1 VRPLRGL
8 AQQLAHRLLGSP
20 QMAASLAMR
29 RSVLSMPSMQ
39 YVAGRQLQSE
49 VSLGQEQPG
58 WGLVERLH
66 AYLQPLLGMLRGRWQ
81 LSQEEVSCIMHAKH
95 TGLSSMRV
103 LSVCHDMAC
112 RWLMP
117 VCT

>member
-1 VRPLRGL
+1 MRPLHAL

-39 YVAGRQLQSE
+39 NAEAAHQPRSV
-49 VSLGQEQPG
+49 VTVGQKQPG

-66 AYLQPLLGMLRGRWQ
+66 AHLQPLLGMLRGRWQ
-81 LSQEEVSCIMHAKH
+81 LNEEEVNRKCMQSAQ
-95 TGLSSMRV
+95 GE
-103 LSVCHDMAC
+103 AA
-112 RWLMP
+112 
-117 VCT
+117 

>member
-1 VRPLRGL
+1 MYGTEGFVRPLRGL

-39 YVAGRQLQSE
+39 NAAAGRQLRSE

-81 LSQEEVSCIMHAKH
+81 VSEEEVSCK
-95 TGLSSMRV
+95 
-103 LSVCHDMAC
+103 
-112 RWLMP
+112 
-117 VCT
+117 CTQSTQN

>member
-1 VRPLRGL
+1 MRPLHAL

-39 YVAGRQLQSE
+39 NAAAGHQPWSE
-49 VSLGQEQPG
+49 VPLGQEQPG

-81 LSQEEVSCIMHAKH
+81 VEKEEVNCKCMQSAQ
-95 TGLSSMRV
+95 G
-103 LSVCHDMAC
+103 
-112 RWLMP
+112 
-117 VCT
+117 

>member
-1 VRPLRGL
+1 MRPLRAL

-29 RSVLSMPSMQ
+29 RSLLSMPSRQ
-39 YVAGRQLQSE
+39 NAAAGHQPRSE

-66 AYLQPLLGMLRGRWQ
+66 AYLQPLLGMLTGRGQ
-81 LSQEEVSCIMHAKH
+81 VSEEEVSCKCMKAHRIQQHDGA
-95 TGLSSMRV
+95 V
-103 LSVCHDMAC
+103 SVS
-112 RWLMP
+112 
-117 VCT
+117 